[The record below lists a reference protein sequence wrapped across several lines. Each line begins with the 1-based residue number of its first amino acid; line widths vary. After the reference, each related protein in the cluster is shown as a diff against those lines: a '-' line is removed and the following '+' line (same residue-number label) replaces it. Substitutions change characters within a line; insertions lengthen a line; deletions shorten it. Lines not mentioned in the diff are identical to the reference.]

1 MKLISTAI
9 PDVLLFE
16 PQVFGDARGSF
27 FESFNARR
35 FSELTGLSPDFVQD
49 NHSTSVENAVR
60 GLHYQLGQPQGK
72 LIRVVAGRIFDVVVD
87 MRRGSPT
94 FGHAVTTE
102 LSAENRRQIWVPPGF
117 AHGFAALSERAE
129 CLYKT
134 TDYWS
139 PANER
144 TLLWNDPA
152 LGIDWPLAGPA
163 IVSDKDRAGTAL
175 AQAEACA

>member
-49 NHSTSVENAVR
+49 NHSTSVRNAVR

-72 LIRVVAGRIFDVVVD
+72 LIGARSGCR
-87 MRRGSPT
+87 P
-94 FGHAVTTE
+94 
-102 LSAENRRQIWVPPGF
+102 
-117 AHGFAALSERAE
+117 
-129 CLYKT
+129 
-134 TDYWS
+134 
-139 PANER
+139 
-144 TLLWNDPA
+144 
-152 LGIDWPLAGPA
+152 
-163 IVSDKDRAGTAL
+163 VSRTAL
-175 AQAEACA
+175 PH

>member
-1 MKLISTAI
+1 MKLIPTAL
-9 PDVLLFE
+9 PDVLVFE

-35 FSELTGLSPDFVQD
+35 FRELTGLDPDFVQD
-49 NHSTSVENAVR
+49 NHSTSVTNVVR
-60 GLHYQLGQPQGK
+60 GLHYQLGRPQGK
-72 LIRVVAGRIFDVVVD
+72 LIRVVEGRIFDVVVD
-87 MRRGSPT
+87 MRRGSPS
-94 FGHAVTTE
+94 FGRAVCTE

-117 AHGFAALSERAE
+117 AHGFSALSGRAE

-139 PANER
+139 PENER

-152 LGIDWPLAGPA
+152 LGIDWPLDGQA
-163 IVSDKDRAGTAL
+163 IVSDKDRAGTPL
-175 AQAEACA
+175 AQAEAYA